1 MPKYYDTLPD
11 SLAGRGDFP
20 EPGTYPGR
28 LFERTDAARNCDIRY
43 RVGLA
48 PDQPPARRSE
58 SRPVASGFLVVPEV
72 ATDADN
78 GSLSW
83 ADAVTPGRLGE
94 HWSWAGTLEEA
105 HFLAGVRAYSN
116 SPTWGSAMHHRRPG
130 VYSTIYPATWTQEF
144 NPRHG
149 GDDMILEVFPDDE
162 RSVEGFRKEGGS
174 AYPGELVRAA
184 RDGSLRKFLEQRAN

>member
-28 LFERTDAARNCDIRY
+28 LFERTDAARNCTISY
-43 RVGLA
+43 RVGEA
-48 PDQPPARRSE
+48 AGS
-58 SRPVASGFLVVPEV
+58 VGFLVVPEV
-72 ATDADN
+72 DRYADN

-83 ADAVTPGRLGE
+83 ADTVTPGRLGK
-94 HWSWAGTLEEA
+94 HWSWAETLEEA

-116 SPTWGSAMHHRRPG
+116 SPTWWSAMHHRRPG
-130 VYSTIYPATWTQEF
+130 VYSTIYPATWTQKF

-149 GDDMILEVFPDDE
+149 GDDMTLEVFPDDE

-174 AYPGELVRAA
+174 PYPGELVLAA